1 MIKQDLGFRKPK
13 QDNKSAIKLDESASR
28 KMKNSFVSI
37 E

>member
-1 MIKQDLGFRKPK
+1 MFKPDVSIKKPK
-13 QDNKSAIKLDESASR
+13 QDNKSAIKLDESATR